1 VKHAEKKC
9 YTYLVVTLRGRG
21 YLNPQNEDY
30 AQQKGV
36 TIVKI
41 IDRAVVEDKVGL
53 VENNDGQEQ
62 YECFG

>member
-1 VKHAEKKC
+1 MAMALC
-9 YTYLVVTLRGRG
+9 GRR

-36 TIVKI
+36 TIVKVV
-41 IDRAVVEDKVGL
+41 DRAVIEDKVGL
-53 VENNDGQEQ
+53 VQNNDGQEQ